1 MLKDR
6 FFSLTVKNLAMPP
19 KAPGHML
26 PGFWIAAIVIVV
38 ASLIAI
44 FSQSLFIL
52 AFVLLVLVVLHKY
65 KAEMRSV
72 TGKVI
77 PALLV
82 FGLIANSVVI
92 VSAGERG
99 VLLTFGRVEDT
110 VFGEGL
116 HFKIPLVQSVVIFNV
131 KTHKYEALATAAS
144 KDLQDVNT
152 QVALN
157 FRVSADS
164 VNRIY
169 QTIGSDYADIIIAPA
184 IQESVKASTAGFN
197 AEELITE
204 RATVK
209 QKIEDSL
216 RQRLS
221 ERNIIVEAVSITD
234 FKFSPEFARA
244 IEQKQVAQQLALKAE
259 RDLERIKIE
268 ADQLRT
274 QAQGEADAKITR
286 AKAEAE
292 ALKLQRDVINEQL
305 LKLRAIEK
313 WDGVLPKVTGSTV
326 PFIDVSTISS
336 GP

>member
-1 MLKDR
+1 
-6 FFSLTVKNLAMPP
+6 MPP
-19 KAPGHML
+19 KAPGPTL
-26 PGFWIAAIVIVV
+26 PGFWIAAIIIVI
-38 ASLIAI
+38 ASLLAI
-44 FSQSLFIL
+44 FSQSLFVL
-52 AFVLLVLVVLHKY
+52 AAVILVLAMLHKY
-65 KAEMRSV
+65 KAELRSI
-72 TGKVI
+72 TWKVI
-77 PALLV
+77 PVLLV
-82 FGLIANSVVI
+82 LGLIANAVVTI
-92 VSAGERG
+92 GAGERG
-99 VLLTFGRVEDT
+99 VLLTFGKVEET
-110 VFGEGL
+110 IFGEGL
-116 HFKIPLVQSVVIFNV
+116 HFKIPFVQSVAIFNV
-131 KTHKYEALATAAS
+131 RTQKYEAVATAAS

-169 QTIGSDYADIIIAPA
+169 QNIGSDYTDIIIAPA
-184 IQESVKASTAGFN
+184 MQESVKASTAGFN

-209 QKIEDSL
+209 QRIEDSL
-216 RQRLS
+216 RQRLG
-221 ERNIIVEAVSITD
+221 ERNIIVEALSITD
-234 FKFSPEFARA
+234 FQFSPEFARA

-268 ADQLRT
+268 ADQLRA

-292 ALKLQRDVINEQL
+292 ALKLQRDIINEQL
-305 LKLRAIEK
+305 LRLRAIEK

-326 PFIDVSTISS
+326 PFIDVSTL